1 MTSEAPDEARSAP
14 TLSAGAL
21 LRDARK
27 AQGLHLA
34 AIAASIKVTP
44 QKLEALE
51 NDRFDQLPDA
61 TFTRALAQA
70 MCRVLKIDPQPVL
83 ARLPEGGSHRLD
95 RLEGGLNQAYRD
107 RPGHVEPRDWSM
119 LRSPAVWGPALLVIA
134 AAVLLLAPFDALR
147 VRRAV
152 TGEEG
157 AASAPLPSALGA
169 ASAPAATASSAVA
182 EVPALPAA
190 AEAAPAPIEAA
201 AASAPTRAGPAGLLV
216 LRASEASWVDVK
228 DAQAKTLI
236 FRTLHAGET
245 VTLDG
250 TPPLRVRI
258 GNAKGTQLVFRGEA
272 IDPAATTRDNIARL
286 ELK

>member
-1 MTSEAPDEARSAP
+1 MSSEAPDEARSAP

-61 TFTRALAQA
+61 TFTRALARA

-107 RPGHVEPRDWSM
+107 RSGHVEPRDWSM
-119 LRSPAVWGPALLVIA
+119 LRSPAVWGPALLMIA

-157 AASAPLPSALGA
+157 AASAPQPSGSVAASPPVAMPPSAVVEAPAPPAAAQA
-169 ASAPAATASSAVA
+169 ASAS
-182 EVPALPAA
+182 
-190 AEAAPAPIEAA
+190 IEASV
-201 AASAPTRAGPAGLLV
+201 SAPTQAGPAGLLV
-216 LRASEASWVDVK
+216 LRATEESWVDVK

>member
-1 MTSEAPDEARSAP
+1 MSSEAPDEARSAP

-107 RPGHVEPRDWSM
+107 RSGHVEPRDWSM
-119 LRSPAVWGPALLVIA
+119 LRSPAVWGPALLMIA

-152 TGEEG
+152 TGEDG
-157 AASAPLPSALGA
+157 AASAPLPAALGA
-169 ASAPAATASSAVA
+169 ASAAAATASSAVA
-182 EVPALPAA
+182 EAPAVPAPA
-190 AEAAPAPIEAA
+190 EAPAPIEAA
-201 AASAPTRAGPAGLLV
+201 ASAPTQAGPAGLLV

-236 FRTLHAGET
+236 FRTLQAGET

>member
-1 MTSEAPDEARSAP
+1 MSSEAPDEARSAP

-107 RPGHVEPRDWSM
+107 RSGHVEPRDWSM
-119 LRSPAVWGPALLVIA
+119 LRSPAVWGPALLMIA

-152 TGEEG
+152 TGEDG
-157 AASAPLPSALGA
+157 AASAPVPSTLGA

-182 EVPALPAA
+182 EAPAVPAPA
-190 AEAAPAPIEAA
+190 EAPAPIETT
-201 AASAPTRAGPAGLLV
+201 ASAPTQAGPAGLLV

-236 FRTLHAGET
+236 FRTLQAGET

>member
-1 MTSEAPDEARSAP
+1 MSGEAPEERRAP
-14 TLSAGAL
+14 TLSAGAM
-21 LRDARK
+21 LREARK
-27 AQGLHLA
+27 SQGLHLA

-51 NDRFDQLPDA
+51 NDRFEQLPDA

-70 MCRVLKIDPQPVL
+70 MCRVLRIDPQPVL

-107 RPGHVEPRDWSM
+107 RPGHVEPRDWSL

-157 AASAPLPSALGA
+157 AAPAPQPSVLGA
-169 ASAPAATASSAVA
+169 ASAPAATASSAAA
-182 EVPALPAA
+182 EAPAVPAA
-190 AEAAPAPIEAA
+190 AEAASVPVEAA
-201 AASAPTRAGPAGLLV
+201 AASAPTQAGPAGLLV
-216 LRASEASWVDVK
+216 LRASEPSWVDVK

-236 FRTLHAGET
+236 FRTLQAGET

-272 IDPAATTRDNIARL
+272 IDPATTTRDNIARL

>member
-1 MTSEAPDEARSAP
+1 MGSEAPEARSAP
-14 TLSAGAL
+14 TLSAGAM
-21 LRDARK
+21 LREARK

-51 NDRFDQLPDA
+51 NDRFEQLPDA

-70 MCRVLKIDPQPVL
+70 MCRVLRIDPQPVL

-95 RLEGGLNQAYRD
+95 RLEGGLNQAYRE
-107 RPGHVEPRDWSM
+107 RPGHAEPRDWSL

-157 AASAPLPSALGA
+157 PASAPQPSALGA
-169 ASAPAATASSAVA
+169 AGAPAVAASSAVA
-182 EVPALPAA
+182 VAPAP
-190 AEAAPAPIEAA
+190 AEAASGPIEAV
-201 AASAPTRAGPAGLLV
+201 AASAPTQAGPAGLLV
-216 LRASEASWVDVK
+216 LRAREESWVDVK